1 MTIDAIL
8 ITLVSSLISGLIGV
22 AIAAWFFYRIERY
35 KLKLDLARRLFG
47 YRHSITGEGFS
58 TAMNEVFVVFAGEE
72 NVISNM
78 GRLYTVIETPGKPNL
93 EIVFSD
99 FLKSVADSAGLGK
112 AKLNDAYFIKT
123 FNAKN

>member
-1 MTIDAIL
+1 MTTEAIL
-8 ITLVSSLISGLIGV
+8 ITLVSSVISGLAGV

-47 YRHSITGEGFS
+47 YRHSIAGEGFS

-72 NVISNM
+72 EVIQNM
-78 GRLYTVIETPGKPNL
+78 GRLYLVIETPGKPSL
-93 EIVFSD
+93 EVVFSD
-99 FLKSVADSAGLGK
+99 FLKSVAKSAGLGK